1 MVVTSGYLIA
11 TTGYFSL
18 ILVPRFSDNDLP
30 TGVQKFFLLQ
40 ATNLTPY
47 LQKLVRTTA
56 TLIYG
61 DMKENIQKVLRN
73 SCGKTMVVCQLK
85 KKIISTQIK
94 KVIKRK
100 EIILEYQEL
109 NQ

>member
-18 ILVPRFSDNDLP
+18 LLVPRFSDDLP

-61 DMKENIQKVLRN
+61 DMKENIQKVLSN

>member
-18 ILVPRFSDNDLP
+18 LLVPRFSDDLQ

-61 DMKENIQKVLRN
+61 DMKENIQKVLSN